1 MPKSK
6 EEGKAV
12 LVRIPKGMAE
22 MIEKA
27 VEKKLYRAPADFM
40 YVAAQKEL
48 DRAIARLKQWEKMQ
62 QEGDCEILSDAE
74 VLSA

>member
-1 MPKSK
+1 MPRSK
-6 EEGKAV
+6 EEGKAI

-27 VEKKLYRAPADFM
+27 VKNRLYRAPADFF

-48 DRAIARLKQWEKMQ
+48 DRAIVRLKQWERMQ

-74 VLSA
+74 VA

>member
-1 MPKSK
+1 MPRSK
-6 EEGKAV
+6 EEGKAI

-27 VEKKLYRAPADFM
+27 VKNRLYRAPADFM

-48 DRAIARLKQWEKMQ
+48 DRAIARLKQWERMQ
-62 QEGDCEILSDAE
+62 KEGDCEILSDAE
-74 VLSA
+74 VV

>member
-1 MPKSK
+1 MPRSK
-6 EEGKAV
+6 EEGKAI

-27 VEKKLYRAPADFM
+27 VNKRLYRAPADFM

-48 DRAIARLKQWEKMQ
+48 DRAIDRLRQWERMQ
-62 QEGDCEILSDAE
+62 QEGDCEIMSDAE
-74 VLSA
+74 VV